1 MRWVKILAVQALIAF
16 ALLEIAL
23 RIYDPIGSR
32 LRGSEIV
39 LPVNHVYQFENGETR
54 KLDRTTVHSKNSLGF
69 RGPEPPRDFE
79 RRLTILTIG
88 GSTTES
94 LFLSDGKTWTD
105 ELTRRLQ
112 PELPDVWVNN
122 AGIDGHTSYGH
133 LVLLRSFVVRLRP
146 KVAVL
151 LVGANDVALEHA
163 NTFDEGVLLSPGGA
177 RRVLNTAA
185 AKSEVVSLGLNLA
198 RAARSRQRGLG
209 HSEVDLTATRHLALA
224 EDVVAAT
231 VEGASRALP
240 AYAARLRDI
249 ASVTRQNGIDPV
261 FITQPALF
269 GDVIDP
275 ATGVDLATVQV
286 SGRGN
291 GHLEWRLLEA
301 VNDVTRSV
309 SRDEQVLLI
318 DLARALPKDSR
329 YFYDFL
335 HFTNEGSQQ
344 VGAIVATELLPY
356 LREKF

>member
-54 KLDRTTVHSKNSLGF
+54 KLARTTVHTKNSLGF

-198 RAARSRQRGLG
+198 RMSMAA
-209 HSEVDLTATRHLALA
+209 A
-224 EDVVAAT
+224 
-231 VEGASRALP
+231 
-240 AYAARLRDI
+240 
-249 ASVTRQNGIDPV
+249 N
-261 FITQPALF
+261 
-269 GDVIDP
+269 
-275 ATGVDLATVQV
+275 
-286 SGRGN
+286 
-291 GHLEWRLLEA
+291 
-301 VNDVTRSV
+301 
-309 SRDEQVLLI
+309 
-318 DLARALPKDSR
+318 
-329 YFYDFL
+329 
-335 HFTNEGSQQ
+335 
-344 VGAIVATELLPY
+344 
-356 LREKF
+356 